1 LVREGSLAIK
11 LVEAL
16 KMGEVKSEA
25 EAESKL
31 ASAGI
36 TPRNGWIAD
45 YPVTPQVIG
54 ELQNAIGAAA
64 DSGKLA
70 MKKEEA
76 IKTFHDLVAN
86 IEGRHAGV
94 EPSGEEQPP
103 PEPYYYPYPYYP
115 YYPYYYS
122 YPYPYFYYYPFPFR
136 HRWR

>member
-1 LVREGSLAIK
+1 MK

-31 ASAGI
+31 ASVGI

-64 DSGKLA
+64 DSGKLS

-76 IKTFHDLVAN
+76 IKTLQGLVAN
-86 IEGRHAGV
+86 IEAQHEGV
-94 EPSGEEQPP
+94 EPPLEEQPP
-103 PEPYYYPYPYYP
+103 PEPYYYPYPSYP
-115 YYPYYYS
+115 YYPY
-122 YPYPYFYYYPFPFR
+122 PYPYFNYYHFPF
-136 HRWR
+136 HYHWR

>member
-1 LVREGSLAIK
+1 MK

-16 KMGEVKSEA
+16 KLGEVKSEA
-25 EAESKL
+25 EAESQL
-31 ASAGI
+31 ASVGI

-76 IKTFHDLVAN
+76 IKTLQSLVAN
-86 IEGRHAGV
+86 IEGQHEGM
-94 EPSGEEQPP
+94 EPSPEEQPP

-115 YYPYYYS
+115 YYYPYYSYYYP
-122 YPYPYFYYYPFPFR
+122 YPYPYFYYYHYPFH

>member
-1 LVREGSLAIK
+1 MKLAT
-11 LVEAL
+11 VL
-16 KMGEVKSEA
+16 KMGEVKNEA

-31 ASAGI
+31 ASVGI

-64 DSGKLA
+64 DSGKLT

-76 IKTFHDLVAN
+76 VQAFRALVPN
-86 IEGRHAGV
+86 IEGQREGV
-94 EPSGEEQPP
+94 EPSPEEQPP
-103 PEPYYYPYPYYP
+103 PESYDYAYPYYPYYYP
-115 YYPYYYS
+115 YYPYYY
-122 YPYPYFYYYPFPFR
+122 PYPYFYYYHFPYH